1 MLNTVKE
8 VRPVQIKRILF
19 PTDFSEFACHAL
31 KYAISFARE
40 YEAKLF
46 IIHVVEEFANASY
59 FDVLQVPLPPNLFS
73 DIEERAKRQL
83 TQLVA
88 SDQFKGLEVETAVM
102 RGVPFV
108 EIVEF
113 AREKE
118 IDLITIA
125 THGRTGLKHAIFGG
139 TADKVVRKAPCPVLS
154 VKHPE
159 HEFVMP

>member
-1 MLNTVKE
+1 M
-8 VRPVQIKRILF
+8 QIRRILL
-19 PTDFSEFACHAL
+19 PTDFSEFANHAL
-31 KYAISFARE
+31 KYAVTFARE
-40 YEAKLF
+40 CGSKLYLL
-46 IIHVVEEFANASY
+46 HVVEEFAHASY

-83 TQLVA
+83 ADLAA
-88 SDQFKGLEVETAVM
+88 SEALKGLEVEIVVT

-113 AREKE
+113 AREKGV
-118 IDLITIA
+118 DLITIA
-125 THGRTGLKHAIFGG
+125 THGHSGLKHALFGS
-139 TADKVVRKAPCPVLS
+139 TAEKVVRKAPCPVLS